1 MKINVKKDQATK
13 QLLAE
18 EREIMMMNMKDMNE
32 IHLEWWK
39 ETTAEI
45 TARRRAA
52 REEATGAAD
61 VTPGGGGDGA
71 DGGPTSIF
79 VFEGECQGLA
89 DLNTGLVALISMQL
103 LKLVHQLINMLGS
116 RQKSEAIVSIPKEM
130 KQIES
135 SRRCAKD
142 GELDKFVYVC
152 NKSGKPRE
160 EEAVPVKQRNRKLTV
175 LTDCKAKLRVKRDGA
190 RWKVTQFVEVHT
202 HEVIDKFALKKYLR
216 SHNKIP
222 AEEKKFIDLLHE
234 VNLTSGRIMEIMGE
248 LYGSKQNVPYNS
260 KTVSNYTAKLGNYDR
275 IKDIPELL
283 EYFEEIKKDD
293 PRFFYRFKLDAEN
306 KVENLFWVDS
316 KARDVHPLYND
327 CNSFDTTFM
336 TNQYGQS
343 IQLGCGF
350 VRNESSVNFV
360 WLFER
365 FLEAMDGLHPLNI
378 ITDQDAAIRTA
389 ILIVFIGIIHRFCR
403 WHIMQKVQEKLGTFV
418 AQREDLRLE
427 FNDVIDYSMTPE
439 EFEQRWVNM
448 VETHGVADNTHFLD
462 LYDLREYFVPAYFRH
477 RFFPFLQTTSRSEGF
492 NAVLKQ
498 YVHPHDS
505 LVRFFKQYMK
515 LQERIDVTEDAHE
528 FDGDEKT
535 VRLWGDFPMEKQILQ
550 TYTMPIYH
558 RFQLE
563 LRKITSHNVRDIGV
577 TEQGSIH
584 EVFPI
589 QGSMRGY
596 GRRSYRVDADV
607 ANGIYNCECC
617 KINRDGILCCHALKV
632 MTHLGMV
639 TKYLEHYILP
649 RWCLP
654 PPDIVAPR
662 DERQE
667 KPVGQKLSRKDMRLL
682 RYGNLCSDF
691 AKLAV
696 GLAASEKT
704 NEIAKRHMRA
714 MEKEMADLKKANADA
729 LKKRKSAKHPVNTN
743 TANDSQESVPM
754 EEDAATVENRKA
766 RNPSMSA
773 TKGRPGSK
781 RKKGGLQLQKPK
793 QGLCGVCKQP
803 GHDTRTCEVRLANPE
818 KYSLLGL
825 FH

>member
-1 MKINVKKDQATK
+1 MP
-13 QLLAE
+13 
-18 EREIMMMNMKDMNE
+18 R
-32 IHLEWWK
+32 
-39 ETTAEI
+39 
-45 TARRRAA
+45 ARGF
-52 REEATGAAD
+52 EYWF
-61 VTPGGGGDGA
+61 GG
-71 DGGPTSIF
+71 I
-79 VFEGECQGLA
+79 
-89 DLNTGLVALISMQL
+89 DLNATPEASTSTDQHAGQPPEVGGHHVDPQGDEAGPSNNDQQADSRAQTGVTLS
-103 LKLVHQLINMLGS
+103 
-116 RQKSEAIVSIPKEM
+116 SEESDGEAEVESTPEGYVPK
-130 KQIES
+130 IES

-306 KVENLFWVDS
+306 KVENLFGWIAKQEMS
-316 KARDVHPLYND
+316 TPYSMPCAPFIGINR
-327 CNSFDTTFM
+327 
-336 TNQYGQS
+336 YGQS

-389 ILIVFIGIIHRFCR
+389 ILIVFISIIH
-403 WHIMQKVQEKLGTFV
+403 
-418 AQREDLRLE
+418 
-427 FNDVIDYSMTPE
+427 SMTPE
-439 EFEQRWVNM
+439 EFEQRWANM

-563 LRKITSHNVRDIGV
+563 LRKITSYNVRDIGV

-584 EVFPI
+584 EIFPI
-589 QGSMRGY
+589 QGSVRGY

-632 MTHLGMV
+632 MTHLGKKMLLLWRIGKLGTHQCQRQKGAQVQKERKVVYDSRNQNKVSVVCASNQV
-639 TKYLEHYILP
+639 TML
-649 RWCLP
+649 
-654 PPDIVAPR
+654 V
-662 DERQE
+662 
-667 KPVGQKLSRKDMRLL
+667 
-682 RYGNLCSDF
+682 
-691 AKLAV
+691 
-696 GLAASEKT
+696 
-704 NEIAKRHMRA
+704 RA
-714 MEKEMADLKKANADA
+714 RCD
-729 LKKRKSAKHPVNTN
+729 
-743 TANDSQESVPM
+743 
-754 EEDAATVENRKA
+754 
-766 RNPSMSA
+766 
-773 TKGRPGSK
+773 
-781 RKKGGLQLQKPK
+781 
-793 QGLCGVCKQP
+793 
-803 GHDTRTCEVRLANPE
+803 
-818 KYSLLGL
+818 
-825 FH
+825 

>member
-1 MKINVKKDQATK
+1 MP
-13 QLLAE
+13 
-18 EREIMMMNMKDMNE
+18 R
-32 IHLEWWK
+32 
-39 ETTAEI
+39 
-45 TARRRAA
+45 ARGF
-52 REEATGAAD
+52 EYWF
-61 VTPGGGGDGA
+61 GG
-71 DGGPTSIF
+71 I
-79 VFEGECQGLA
+79 
-89 DLNTGLVALISMQL
+89 DLNATPEASTSTDQHAGQPPEVGGHHVDPQGDEAGPSNNDQQADSRAQTGVTLSSEESDGEAEVESTPEGYVPKVPFVGMMFDTPELALQHYNRYAHHIGFSV
-103 LKLVHQLINMLGS
+103 K
-116 RQKSEAIVSIPKEM
+116 
-130 KQIES
+130 IES

-306 KVENLFWVDS
+306 KVENLL
-316 KARDVHPLYND
+316 R
-327 CNSFDTTFM
+327 
-336 TNQYGQS
+336 YGQS

-389 ILIVFIGIIHRFCR
+389 ILIVFISIIH
-403 WHIMQKVQEKLGTFV
+403 
-418 AQREDLRLE
+418 
-427 FNDVIDYSMTPE
+427 SMTPE
-439 EFEQRWVNM
+439 EFEQRWANM

-563 LRKITSHNVRDIGV
+563 LRKITSYNVRDIGV

-584 EVFPI
+584 EIFPI
-589 QGSMRGY
+589 QGSVRGY

-632 MTHLGMV
+632 MTHLGKKMLLLWRIGKLGTHQCQRQKGAQVQKERKVVYSYRNQNKVSVVCASNQV
-639 TKYLEHYILP
+639 TML
-649 RWCLP
+649 
-654 PPDIVAPR
+654 V
-662 DERQE
+662 
-667 KPVGQKLSRKDMRLL
+667 
-682 RYGNLCSDF
+682 
-691 AKLAV
+691 
-696 GLAASEKT
+696 
-704 NEIAKRHMRA
+704 RA
-714 MEKEMADLKKANADA
+714 RCD
-729 LKKRKSAKHPVNTN
+729 
-743 TANDSQESVPM
+743 
-754 EEDAATVENRKA
+754 
-766 RNPSMSA
+766 
-773 TKGRPGSK
+773 
-781 RKKGGLQLQKPK
+781 
-793 QGLCGVCKQP
+793 
-803 GHDTRTCEVRLANPE
+803 
-818 KYSLLGL
+818 
-825 FH
+825 

>member
-1 MKINVKKDQATK
+1 MP
-13 QLLAE
+13 
-18 EREIMMMNMKDMNE
+18 R
-32 IHLEWWK
+32 
-39 ETTAEI
+39 
-45 TARRRAA
+45 ARGF
-52 REEATGAAD
+52 EYWF
-61 VTPGGGGDGA
+61 GG
-71 DGGPTSIF
+71 I
-79 VFEGECQGLA
+79 
-89 DLNTGLVALISMQL
+89 DLNATPEASTSTDQHDGQPPEVGGHRVDPQGDEAGPSNNDQQADSRARTGVTLSSEESDGEAEVESTPEGYVPKVPFVGMMFDTPELALQHYNRYAHHIGFSV
-103 LKLVHQLINMLGS
+103 K
-116 RQKSEAIVSIPKEM
+116 
-130 KQIES
+130 IES

-248 LYGSKQNVPYNS
+248 LYGSKQHVPYNS

-293 PRFFYRFKLDAEN
+293 PRFFYKFKLDAEN

-316 KARDVHPLYND
+316 KARDVYPLYND
-327 CNSFDTTFM
+327 CISFDTTFM
-336 TNQYGQS
+336 TNQYSMPCAPFIGINRYGQS

-439 EFEQRWVNM
+439 EFEQRWANM

-563 LRKITSHNVRDIGV
+563 LRKITSYNVRDIGV

-589 QGSMRGY
+589 QGSVRGY

-639 TKYLEHYILP
+639 TKYPEHYILP

-704 NEIAKRHMRA
+704 NEIAERHMRA

-729 LKKRKSAKHPVNTN
+729 LKKRKSAKHAVNTN

-766 RNPSMSA
+766 RNPPMSA

-793 QGLCGVCKQP
+793 QGLYGVCKQP
-803 GHDTRTCEVRLANPE
+803 VHDARTCEVRLANPE

>member
-1 MKINVKKDQATK
+1 MP
-13 QLLAE
+13 
-18 EREIMMMNMKDMNE
+18 R
-32 IHLEWWK
+32 
-39 ETTAEI
+39 
-45 TARRRAA
+45 ARGF
-52 REEATGAAD
+52 EYWF
-61 VTPGGGGDGA
+61 GG
-71 DGGPTSIF
+71 I
-79 VFEGECQGLA
+79 
-89 DLNTGLVALISMQL
+89 DLNATPEASTSTDQHAGQPPEVGGHRVDPQGDEAGPSNNDQQADSRARTGVTLSSEESDGEAEVESTPEGYVPKVPFVGMMFDTPELALQHYNRYAHHVGFSV
-103 LKLVHQLINMLGS
+103 K
-116 RQKSEAIVSIPKEM
+116 
-130 KQIES
+130 IES

-293 PRFFYRFKLDAEN
+293 PRFFYKFKLDAEN

-316 KARDVHPLYND
+316 KARDVYPLYND
-327 CNSFDTTFM
+327 CISFDTTFM
-336 TNQYGQS
+336 TNQYNMPCAPFIGINRYGQS

-360 WLFER
+360 WLSER

-427 FNDVIDYSMTPE
+427 FNDVIDYSMTP
-439 EFEQRWVNM
+439 
-448 VETHGVADNTHFLD
+448 
-462 LYDLREYFVPAYFRH
+462 
-477 RFFPFLQTTSRSEGF
+477 
-492 NAVLKQ
+492 
-498 YVHPHDS
+498 

-550 TYTMPIYH
+550 TYTMPIYN

-563 LRKITSHNVRDIGV
+563 LRKITSYNVRDIGV

-589 QGSMRGY
+589 QGSVRGY

-617 KINRDGILCCHALKV
+617 KINRDGILCCHAMKV
-632 MTHLGMV
+632 MSHVGMV
-639 TKYLEHYILP
+639 TKYPEHYILP

-704 NEIAKRHMRA
+704 NEIAERHMRA

-729 LKKRKSAKHPVNTN
+729 LKKRKSANHPVNTN
-743 TANDSQESVPM
+743 PANDSQESVPM

-766 RNPSMSA
+766 RNPPMSA

-793 QGLCGVCKQP
+793 QDLCGVCKQP
-803 GHDTRTCEVRLANPE
+803 GHDARTCEVRLANPE
-818 KYSLLGL
+818 KYNLLGL

>member
-1 MKINVKKDQATK
+1 MGLHLHGRPTLVGEESQVDSPRAGHPIWERAKGRGPATSNTTKVAAHSGGASPQTLSAPLLHFPHSEAPGLLHHHRHHAVVCRIQEELLLPLPWNGEVDVVFINNRTCDRVRRCCPFVAPEPIVIKIFYALLQVASERLPQQQEPPLVGFGISSRLICYIDVLLHRRTATSRK
-13 QLLAE
+13 GICYKLVRISPSLDLLHLTTSRYLFE
-18 EREIMMMNMKDMNE
+18 E
-32 IHLEWWK
+32 
-39 ETTAEI
+39 
-45 TARRRAA
+45 
-52 REEATGAAD
+52 
-61 VTPGGGGDGA
+61 
-71 DGGPTSIF
+71 
-79 VFEGECQGLA
+79 ECQGLA

-116 RQKSEAIVSIPKEM
+116 RQKSKAIVSIPKEM
-130 KQIES
+130 KQVLQTMISKLIRVHGLVLHFPVRKAMVKLRYAHHVGFSVKIES

-202 HEVIDKFALKKYLR
+202 HEVIDKFVLKKYL
-216 SHNKIP
+216 
-222 AEEKKFIDLLHE
+222 
-234 VNLTSGRIMEIMGE
+234 
-248 LYGSKQNVPYNS
+248 
-260 KTVSNYTAKLGNYDR
+260 
-275 IKDIPELL
+275 
-283 EYFEEIKKDD
+283 
-293 PRFFYRFKLDAEN
+293 
-306 KVENLFWVDS
+306 
-316 KARDVHPLYND
+316 
-327 CNSFDTTFM
+327 
-336 TNQYGQS
+336 
-343 IQLGCGF
+343 
-350 VRNESSVNFV
+350 
-360 WLFER
+360 
-365 FLEAMDGLHPLNI
+365 
-378 ITDQDAAIRTA
+378 
-389 ILIVFIGIIHRFCR
+389 
-403 WHIMQKVQEKLGTFV
+403 
-418 AQREDLRLE
+418 
-427 FNDVIDYSMTPE
+427 
-439 EFEQRWVNM
+439 
-448 VETHGVADNTHFLD
+448 
-462 LYDLREYFVPAYFRH
+462 
-477 RFFPFLQTTSRSEGF
+477 
-492 NAVLKQ
+492 
-498 YVHPHDS
+498 S

-515 LQERIDVTEDAHE
+515 LQEIIDVTEDAHE

-550 TYTMPIYH
+550 TYTMPIYN

-563 LRKITSHNVRDIGV
+563 LRKITSYNVRDIGV

-589 QGSMRGY
+589 QESVRGY

-617 KINRDGILCCHALKV
+617 KINRDGILCCHAMKV
-632 MTHLGMV
+632 MSHLGMV
-639 TKYLEHYILP
+639 TKYPEHYILP

-704 NEIAKRHMRA
+704 NEIAERHMRA

-743 TANDSQESVPM
+743 PANDSQESVPM
-754 EEDAATVENRKA
+754 EEDAATVENQKA
-766 RNPSMSA
+766 RNPPVVA
-773 TKGRPGSK
+773 
-781 RKKGGLQLQKPK
+781 
-793 QGLCGVCKQP
+793 
-803 GHDTRTCEVRLANPE
+803 
-818 KYSLLGL
+818 
-825 FH
+825 

>member
-1 MKINVKKDQATK
+1 M
-13 QLLAE
+13 
-18 EREIMMMNMKDMNE
+18 
-32 IHLEWWK
+32 IH
-39 ETTAEI
+39 I
-45 TARRRAA
+45 
-52 REEATGAAD
+52 ATGTAPSLD
-61 VTPGGGGDGA
+61 GELLPLHESSSVDEDGGGDGSGG
-71 DGGPTSIF
+71 DGEAFRGHPSPAVPNRLLSPHLGFAMAAALKERDDPHCYRYSPEPRWRTTPSSWGAAALMKMA
-79 VFEGECQGLA
+79 VEMAVSMEKPSGALPRPGVRNRDSCPP
-89 DLNTGLVALISMQL
+89 DLGFAMAAALEV
-103 LKLVHQLINMLGS
+103 K
-116 RQKSEAIVSIPKEM
+116 
-130 KQIES
+130 IES

-316 KARDVHPLYND
+316 KARDVYPLYND
-327 CNSFDTTFM
+327 CISFDTTFM
-336 TNQYGQS
+336 TNQ
-343 IQLGCGF
+343 
-350 VRNESSVNFV
+350 
-360 WLFER
+360 
-365 FLEAMDGLHPLNI
+365 
-378 ITDQDAAIRTA
+378 
-389 ILIVFIGIIHRFCR
+389 FCR

-439 EFEQRWVNM
+439 EFEQRWANM

-492 NAVLKQ
+492 NVVLKQ

-563 LRKITSHNVRDIGV
+563 LRKITSYNVRDIGV

-589 QGSMRGY
+589 QGSVRGY

-617 KINRDGILCCHALKV
+617 KINRDGILCCHAMKV
-632 MTHLGMV
+632 MSHLGMV
-639 TKYLEHYILP
+639 TKYPEHYILP

-667 KPVGQKLSRKDMRLL
+667 RPVGQKLSRKDMRLL

-704 NEIAKRHMRA
+704 NEIAERHMRA

-729 LKKRKSAKHPVNTN
+729 LKKRKSAKHAVNTN

-754 EEDAATVENRKA
+754 EEDAATVENWKGPIFA
-766 RNPSMSA
+766 RSF
-773 TKGRPGSK
+773 
-781 RKKGGLQLQKPK
+781 QKPK
-793 QGLCGVCKQP
+793 REGSGPRGADTIGRRLPRPRRPRVWGPRVAPALPFRLLKASVVKPQTES
-803 GHDTRTCEVRLANPE
+803 HDTENLPDAPPRIPSRGFRDPPHPAGEGFI
-818 KYSLLGL
+818 SGGL
-825 FH
+825 FIAMIAPE

>member
-1 MKINVKKDQATK
+1 MK
-13 QLLAE
+13 
-18 EREIMMMNMKDMNE
+18 
-32 IHLEWWK
+32 
-39 ETTAEI
+39 
-45 TARRRAA
+45 
-52 REEATGAAD
+52 
-61 VTPGGGGDGA
+61 
-71 DGGPTSIF
+71 
-79 VFEGECQGLA
+79 
-89 DLNTGLVALISMQL
+89 
-103 LKLVHQLINMLGS
+103 
-116 RQKSEAIVSIPKEM
+116 
-130 KQIES
+130 IES

-234 VNLTSGRIMEIMGE
+234 VNLTSGRIMEIMGG

-283 EYFEEIKKDD
+283 E
-293 PRFFYRFKLDAEN
+293 
-306 KVENLFWVDS
+306 
-316 KARDVHPLYND
+316 
-327 CNSFDTTFM
+327 
-336 TNQYGQS
+336 YGQS

-403 WHIMQKVQEKLGTFV
+403 WHMMQKVQEKLGTFV

-439 EFEQRWVNM
+439 EFEQRWANM

-550 TYTMPIYH
+550 TYTMPIYN

-563 LRKITSHNVRDIGV
+563 LRKITSYNVRDIGV

-589 QGSMRGY
+589 QGSVRGY

-617 KINRDGILCCHALKV
+617 KINRDGILCCHAMKV
-632 MTHLGMV
+632 MSHLGMV
-639 TKYLEHYILP
+639 TKYPEHYILP

-662 DERQE
+662 DE
-667 KPVGQKLSRKDMRLL
+667 
-682 RYGNLCSDF
+682 SDF
-691 AKLAV
+691 AKLAI

-704 NEIAKRHMRA
+704 NEIAERHMRA

-743 TANDSQESVPM
+743 PANDSQESVPM

-766 RNPSMSA
+766 RNPPMSA
-773 TKGRPGSK
+773 TKERPGSK

-803 GHDTRTCEVRLANPE
+803 GHDARTCEVRLANPE

>member
-1 MKINVKKDQATK
+1 MK
-13 QLLAE
+13 
-18 EREIMMMNMKDMNE
+18 
-32 IHLEWWK
+32 
-39 ETTAEI
+39 
-45 TARRRAA
+45 
-52 REEATGAAD
+52 
-61 VTPGGGGDGA
+61 
-71 DGGPTSIF
+71 
-79 VFEGECQGLA
+79 
-89 DLNTGLVALISMQL
+89 
-103 LKLVHQLINMLGS
+103 
-116 RQKSEAIVSIPKEM
+116 
-130 KQIES
+130 IES

-234 VNLTSGRIMEIMGE
+234 VNLTSGRIMEIMGG

-283 EYFEEIKKDD
+283 E
-293 PRFFYRFKLDAEN
+293 
-306 KVENLFWVDS
+306 
-316 KARDVHPLYND
+316 
-327 CNSFDTTFM
+327 
-336 TNQYGQS
+336 YGQS

-403 WHIMQKVQEKLGTFV
+403 WHMMQKVQEKLGTFV

-439 EFEQRWVNM
+439 EFEQRWANM

-550 TYTMPIYH
+550 TYTMPIYN

-563 LRKITSHNVRDIGV
+563 LRKITSYNVRDIGV

-589 QGSMRGY
+589 QGSVRGY

-617 KINRDGILCCHALKV
+617 KINRDGILCCHAMKV
-632 MTHLGMV
+632 MSHLGMV
-639 TKYLEHYILP
+639 TKYPEHYILP

-662 DERQE
+662 DE
-667 KPVGQKLSRKDMRLL
+667 
-682 RYGNLCSDF
+682 SDF
-691 AKLAV
+691 AKLAI

-704 NEIAKRHMRA
+704 NEIAERHMRA

-743 TANDSQESVPM
+743 PANDSQESVPM

-766 RNPSMSA
+766 RNPPMSA
-773 TKGRPGSK
+773 TKERPGSK
-781 RKKGGLQLQKPK
+781 RKKGGL
-793 QGLCGVCKQP
+793 
-803 GHDTRTCEVRLANPE
+803 R
-818 KYSLLGL
+818 
-825 FH
+825 F

>member
-1 MKINVKKDQATK
+1 
-13 QLLAE
+13 
-18 EREIMMMNMKDMNE
+18 
-32 IHLEWWK
+32 
-39 ETTAEI
+39 
-45 TARRRAA
+45 
-52 REEATGAAD
+52 
-61 VTPGGGGDGA
+61 
-71 DGGPTSIF
+71 
-79 VFEGECQGLA
+79 
-89 DLNTGLVALISMQL
+89 
-103 LKLVHQLINMLGS
+103 MLGS

-130 KQIES
+130 KQVLQTMISKLIRVHGLVLHFPHYNRYAHHIGFSVKIES

-202 HEVIDKFALKKYLR
+202 HEVIDKKNHGNHGGA
-216 SHNKIP
+216 I
-222 AEEKKFIDLLHE
+222 
-234 VNLTSGRIMEIMGE
+234 
-248 LYGSKQNVPYNS
+248 YGSKQNVPYNS
-260 KTVSNYTAKLGNYDR
+260 KTVSNYTAKLGNYDM

-293 PRFFYRFKLDAEN
+293 PRFFYKFKLDAEN

-316 KARDVHPLYND
+316 KARDVYPLYND
-327 CNSFDTTFM
+327 CIYFDTTFM
-336 TNQYGQS
+336 TNQYSMPCAPFIGINRYGQS

-403 WHIMQKVQEKLGTFV
+403 WHIMQKVQEKLVTFV
-418 AQREDLRLE
+418 ARREDLRLE

-439 EFEQRWVNM
+439 EFEQRWANM

-492 NAVLKQ
+492 NAVIKQ

-535 VRLWGDFPMEKQILQ
+535 
-550 TYTMPIYH
+550 
-558 RFQLE
+558 LE
-563 LRKITSHNVRDIGV
+563 LRKITSYNVRDIGV

-589 QGSMRGY
+589 QGSVRGY

-617 KINRDGILCCHALKV
+617 KINRDGILCCHAMKV
-632 MTHLGMV
+632 MSHLGMV
-639 TKYLEHYILP
+639 TKYPEHYILP

-667 KPVGQKLSRKDMRLL
+667 RPVGQKLSRKDMRLL

-704 NEIAKRHMRA
+704 NEIAERHMRA
-714 MEKEMADLKKANADA
+714 MEKEMTDLKKANADA
-729 LKKRKSAKHPVNTN
+729 LKKRKSAKHPVNTHP
-743 TANDSQESVPM
+743 ANDSQESVPM

-766 RNPSMSA
+766 RNPPMSA

-803 GHDTRTCEVRLANPE
+803 GHDARTCEVRLANPE

>member
-1 MKINVKKDQATK
+1 
-13 QLLAE
+13 
-18 EREIMMMNMKDMNE
+18 
-32 IHLEWWK
+32 
-39 ETTAEI
+39 
-45 TARRRAA
+45 
-52 REEATGAAD
+52 
-61 VTPGGGGDGA
+61 
-71 DGGPTSIF
+71 
-79 VFEGECQGLA
+79 
-89 DLNTGLVALISMQL
+89 
-103 LKLVHQLINMLGS
+103 
-116 RQKSEAIVSIPKEM
+116 
-130 KQIES
+130 
-135 SRRCAKD
+135 
-142 GELDKFVYVC
+142 
-152 NKSGKPRE
+152 
-160 EEAVPVKQRNRKLTV
+160 
-175 LTDCKAKLRVKRDGA
+175 
-190 RWKVTQFVEVHT
+190 
-202 HEVIDKFALKKYLR
+202 
-216 SHNKIP
+216 
-222 AEEKKFIDLLHE
+222 
-234 VNLTSGRIMEIMGE
+234 
-248 LYGSKQNVPYNS
+248 
-260 KTVSNYTAKLGNYDR
+260 
-275 IKDIPELL
+275 
-283 EYFEEIKKDD
+283 
-293 PRFFYRFKLDAEN
+293 
-306 KVENLFWVDS
+306 
-316 KARDVHPLYND
+316 
-327 CNSFDTTFM
+327 
-336 TNQYGQS
+336 
-343 IQLGCGF
+343 
-350 VRNESSVNFV
+350 
-360 WLFER
+360 
-365 FLEAMDGLHPLNI
+365 
-378 ITDQDAAIRTA
+378 
-389 ILIVFIGIIHRFCR
+389 
-403 WHIMQKVQEKLGTFV
+403 
-418 AQREDLRLE
+418 
-427 FNDVIDYSMTPE
+427 
-439 EFEQRWVNM
+439 M
-448 VETHGVADNTHFLD
+448 VETHGVADNTHFLN

-563 LRKITSHNVRDIGV
+563 LRKITSYNVRDIGV

-589 QGSMRGY
+589 QGSVRGY

-639 TKYLEHYILP
+639 TKYPEHYILP

-667 KPVGQKLSRKDMRLL
+667 RPVGQKLSRKDMRLL

-704 NEIAKRHMRA
+704 NEIAERHMRA

-729 LKKRKSAKHPVNTN
+729 LKKRKSAKHAVNTN

-766 RNPSMSA
+766 RNPPMSA

-803 GHDTRTCEVRLANPE
+803 GHDARTCEVRLANPE

>member
-1 MKINVKKDQATK
+1 MDA
-13 QLLAE
+13 AE
-18 EREIMMMNMKDMNE
+18 RVGREAERGGCP
-32 IHLEWWK
+32 
-39 ETTAEI
+39 AV
-45 TARRRAA
+45 
-52 REEATGAAD
+52 D
-61 VTPGGGGDGA
+61 VLSMDNFDP
-71 DGGPTSIF
+71 IF
-79 VFEGECQGLA
+79 VFEEECQGLA

-130 KQIES
+130 KQVLQTMISKLIRVHGLVLHFPHYNRYAHHIGFSVKIES

-283 EYFEEIKKDD
+283 EYFGTKDIPELLEYFEEIKKDD

-316 KARDVHPLYND
+316 KARDVYPLYND
-327 CNSFDTTFM
+327 CISFDTTFM
-336 TNQYGQS
+336 TNQYSMPCAPFIGINRYGQS

-389 ILIVFIGIIHRFCR
+389 ILIVFIGIIH
-403 WHIMQKVQEKLGTFV
+403 
-418 AQREDLRLE
+418 
-427 FNDVIDYSMTPE
+427 
-439 EFEQRWVNM
+439 
-448 VETHGVADNTHFLD
+448 
-462 LYDLREYFVPAYFRH
+462 
-477 RFFPFLQTTSRSEGF
+477 
-492 NAVLKQ
+492 
-498 YVHPHDS
+498 S

-563 LRKITSHNVRDIGV
+563 LRKITSYNVRDIGV

-589 QGSMRGY
+589 QGSVRGY
-596 GRRSYRVDADV
+596 GRRSYHVDADV

-617 KINRDGILCCHALKV
+617 KINRDGILCCHAMKV
-632 MTHLGMV
+632 MSHLGMV
-639 TKYLEHYILP
+639 TKYPEHYILP

-667 KPVGQKLSRKDMRLL
+667 RHVGQKLSRKDMRLL

-704 NEIAKRHMRA
+704 NEIAERHMRA

-729 LKKRKSAKHPVNTN
+729 LKKRKSAKHAVNTN

-766 RNPSMSA
+766 RNPPMSA

-803 GHDTRTCEVRLANPE
+803 GHDARTCEVRLANPE

>member
-1 MKINVKKDQATK
+1 MP
-13 QLLAE
+13 
-18 EREIMMMNMKDMNE
+18 R
-32 IHLEWWK
+32 
-39 ETTAEI
+39 
-45 TARRRAA
+45 ARGF
-52 REEATGAAD
+52 EYWF
-61 VTPGGGGDGA
+61 GG
-71 DGGPTSIF
+71 I
-79 VFEGECQGLA
+79 
-89 DLNTGLVALISMQL
+89 DLNATLEASTSTDQHAGQPPEVGGHRVDPQGDEAGPSNNDQQADSRARTGVTLSSEESDGEAEVESTPEGYVPKVPFVGMMFDTPDLALQHYNRYAHHVGFSV
-103 LKLVHQLINMLGS
+103 K
-116 RQKSEAIVSIPKEM
+116 
-130 KQIES
+130 IES

-142 GELDKFVYVC
+142 GELDNFFYVC
-152 NKSGKPRE
+152 NKSGKHRE

-190 RWKVTQFVEVHT
+190 RWKVTEFVEVHP

-293 PRFFYRFKLDAEN
+293 PRFFYKFKLDAEN

-316 KARDVHPLYND
+316 KARDVYPLYND
-327 CNSFDTTFM
+327 CISFDTTFM
-336 TNQYGQS
+336 TNQYNMPCAPFIGINRYGQS

-389 ILIVFIGIIHRFCR
+389 ILI
-403 WHIMQKVQEKLGTFV
+403 
-418 AQREDLRLE
+418 
-427 FNDVIDYSMTPE
+427 
-439 EFEQRWVNM
+439 
-448 VETHGVADNTHFLD
+448 
-462 LYDLREYFVPAYFRH
+462 
-477 RFFPFLQTTSRSEGF
+477 
-492 NAVLKQ
+492 

-515 LQERIDVTEDAHE
+515 LQEIIDVTEDAHE

-550 TYTMPIYH
+550 TYTMPIYN

-563 LRKITSHNVRDIGV
+563 LHKITSYNVRDIGV
-577 TEQGSIH
+577 IEQGSIH

-589 QGSMRGY
+589 QGSVRGY

-607 ANGIYNCECC
+607 ANEIYNCECC
-617 KINRDGILCCHALKV
+617 KINRDGILCCHAMKV
-632 MTHLGMV
+632 MSHLGMV
-639 TKYLEHYILP
+639 TKYPEHYILP

-667 KPVGQKLSRKDMRLL
+667 KHVGQKLSRKDMRLL

-704 NEIAKRHMRA
+704 NEIAEQHMRA
-714 MEKEMADLKKANADA
+714 MEKEMADLKK
-729 LKKRKSAKHPVNTN
+729 S
-743 TANDSQESVPM
+743 
-754 EEDAATVENRKA
+754 
-766 RNPSMSA
+766 
-773 TKGRPGSK
+773 
-781 RKKGGLQLQKPK
+781 
-793 QGLCGVCKQP
+793 
-803 GHDTRTCEVRLANPE
+803 
-818 KYSLLGL
+818 
-825 FH
+825 